1 VQQRRYEFMIEYRNH
16 TMLGLTTAMP
26 RGRDAWQ
33 PAPQL
38 MTQDEL
44 AQFLRIPEISVAQDQ
59 HNVIEHLKRYRGL
72 PRIRLCNKTL
82 YPLNAIL
89 EWIERETINGK

>member
-1 VQQRRYEFMIEYRNH
+1 MIEYSNN
-16 TMLGLTTAMP
+16 TMWGLTTTMP
-26 RGRDAWQ
+26 EGADAWQ
-33 PAPQL
+33 PVPQL

-44 AQFLRIPEISVAQDQ
+44 VRFLRIPEISAAKDQD
-59 HNVIEHLKRYRGL
+59 NVIEHLKRYRDL

-89 EWIERETINGK
+89 EWIEKETTNGN

>member
-1 VQQRRYEFMIEYRNH
+1 MFEYQNH
-16 TMLGLTTAMP
+16 IMWGLTATMP
-26 RGRDAWQ
+26 EGGEAWQ
-33 PAPQL
+33 PVPHL

-44 AQFLRIPEISVAQDQ
+44 VRFLRIPEISAAKDQ
-59 HNVIEHLKRYRGL
+59 HNVIKHLKRYREL

-89 EWIERETINGK
+89 ERVERDTTNGK

>member
-1 VQQRRYEFMIEYRNH
+1 MIDYRNN
-16 TMLGLTTAMP
+16 MMWGLTTTTL
-26 RGRDAWQ
+26 GGGEAWQ
-33 PAPQL
+33 PVPQL

-44 AQFLRIPEISVAQDQ
+44 VRFLRIPEISTAKDQ
-59 HNVIEHLKRYRGL
+59 HNVIEHLKRYRDL

-89 EWIERETINGK
+89 GWIERQTINGK

>member
-1 VQQRRYEFMIEYRNH
+1 MIEYGNH
-16 TMLGLTTAMP
+16 TMWGLTTAMP
-26 RGRDAWQ
+26 SGGDAWQ

-38 MTQDEL
+38 MTQNEL
-44 AQFLRIPEISVAQDQ
+44 LRFLRIPEISAARDQ
-59 HNVIEHLKRYRGL
+59 HNVIEHLKRYRDL

-89 EWIERETINGK
+89 EWIEKETTNGN